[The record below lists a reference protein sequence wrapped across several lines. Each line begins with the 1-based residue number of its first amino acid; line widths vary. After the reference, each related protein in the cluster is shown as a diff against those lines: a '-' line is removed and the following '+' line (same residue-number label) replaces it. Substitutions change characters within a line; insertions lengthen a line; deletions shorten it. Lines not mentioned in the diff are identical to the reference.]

1 MKKYFLFSIYI
12 MSTETEA
19 YKVGYEYG
27 YLKSPY
33 GKKPKFKRGSIDDY
47 RKEQYNKYPS
57 KLEDWQRG
65 YNDFN
70 RNIQISENQLYR
82 NDFPKFGTEGPF
94 SFVYEK
100 SGGRG
105 KMTKKYR
112 NKRSQRKKQKMQSKK
127 RKMQS
132 KKRKI

>member
-1 MKKYFLFSIYI
+1 
-12 MSTETEA
+12 MSTDTEA

-33 GKKPKFKRGSIDDY
+33 GQKAKFKRGSADDY
-47 RKEQYNKYPS
+47 KKEQYNKYPS
-57 KLEDWQRG
+57 KQEEWQRG

-70 RNIQISENQLYR
+70 RNLQISEGALYR
-82 NDFPKFGTEGPF
+82 NDFPKFGSEGPF

-105 KMTKKYR
+105 KKTKRYR
-112 NKRSQRKKQKMQSKK
+112 NKRR
-127 RKMQS
+127 QS
-132 KKRKI
+132 KKRKIQSKKRK

>member
-1 MKKYFLFSIYI
+1 
-12 MSTETEA
+12 MSTDTEA

-27 YLKSPY
+27 YLTSVY
-33 GKKPKFKRGSIDDY
+33 GERAKLKRGSKEDY
-47 RKEQYNKYPS
+47 RKGQYDKYPS
-57 KLEDWQRG
+57 KQEDWQRG

-70 RNIQISENQLYR
+70 RHIQISENELYR
-82 NDFPKFGTEGPF
+82 NNFPKFGTEGPF

-100 SGGRG
+100 RGGRG
-105 KMTKKYR
+105 KRTKKYH
-112 NKRSQRKKQKMQSKK
+112 NKRSRSKKQKMQSKK

>member
-1 MKKYFLFSIYI
+1 
-12 MSTETEA
+12 MSTDTEA

-33 GKKPKFKRGSIDDY
+33 GQKAKFKRGSADDY
-47 RKEQYNKYPS
+47 KKEQYNKYPS

-70 RNIQISENQLYR
+70 RNLQISEDALYR

-100 SGGRG
+100 YGGRG
-105 KMTKKYR
+105 KKTKRYR
-112 NKRSQRKKQKMQSKK
+112 NKRR
-127 RKMQS
+127 QS
-132 KKRKI
+132 KKRKIQSKKRK

>member
-1 MKKYFLFSIYI
+1 
-12 MSTETEA
+12 MSTNTEA

-27 YLKSPY
+27 YLKSPF
-33 GKKPKFKRGSIDDY
+33 GQRAKFKRGSADDY
-47 RKEQYNKYPS
+47 KKEQYNNYPS

-70 RNIQISENQLYR
+70 KNILIAENELYR
-82 NDFPKFGTEGPF
+82 NDLPKFGPEGPF
-94 SFVYEK
+94 SFIYK
-100 SGGRG
+100 TSGGRG
-105 KMTKKYR
+105 KRTKKYR
-112 NKRSQRKKQKMQSKK
+112 NKRRQSKKTKMQSKK